1 VHQAATQRRQ
11 RPEIDGFDEAPAA
24 GPKPRAEPASPVALS
39 VVAPCFNEE
48 QGLMEFHRRMSAAIS
63 AAGETSYEIV
73 LVDDGSTDATW
84 TVIDYLVDFDPHVV
98 GIKLSRNHG
107 HQLALTAGLSR
118 CRGDQVLV
126 IDADLQD
133 PPELLA
139 DMRATMHKA
148 EADVVYG
155 RRIARSGE
163 TRFKKLTAAVFY
175 RLLARLTD
183 TVIPVDTGDFRL
195 ISGRVARLI
204 ARLPE
209 RDRFVR
215 GLVSWAGFRQ
225 VPFDYSRDS
234 RFAGKTKYPL
244 RKMLA
249 FASDAILGFS
259 MFPVRLA
266 GIISACFFVTL
277 LALLGYVAL
286 SWMFLT
292 TVPGWTSLAIIVLAT
307 SAVQMFTLSVIGE
320 YVGRIYIEGKRR
332 PLFIIEEIVT
342 NTDELDGGEGQ

>member
-1 VHQAATQRRQ
+1 
-11 RPEIDGFDEAPAA
+11 
-24 GPKPRAEPASPVALS
+24 
-39 VVAPCFNEE
+39 
-48 QGLMEFHRRMSAAIS
+48 MEFHRRVSAAVA
-63 AAGETSYEIV
+63 AAGERSYEIV

-84 TVIDYLVDFDPHVV
+84 TVIAFLVDLDPHVV
-98 GIKLSRNHG
+98 GVKLSRNHG
-107 HQLALTAGLSR
+107 HQIALTAGLAR
-118 CRGDQVLV
+118 CRGDEVLI

-139 DMRATMHKA
+139 DMRALMRRS

-155 RRIARSGE
+155 RRIARAGE
-163 TRFKKLTAAVFY
+163 TWVKTASAAAFY
-175 RLLARLTD
+175 RILARMTD
-183 TVIPVDTGDFRL
+183 TDIPLDTGDFRL
-195 ISGRVARLI
+195 ISGRLARLI

-209 RDRFVR
+209 RDRFMR
-215 GLVSWAGFRQ
+215 GLISWAGFRQ
-225 VPFDYSRDS
+225 VPFDYRRDG

-259 MFPVRLA
+259 LFPVRLA
-266 GIISACFFVTL
+266 GLISAAFFVAL
-277 LALLGYVAL
+277 IVLLGYVGF

-292 TVPGWTSLAIIVLAT
+292 TVPGWTSLAIIILAT

-332 PLFIIEEIVT
+332 PLFIIEEIAT
-342 NTDELDGGEGQ
+342 NTDSAPDETKP

>member
-11 RPEIDGFDEAPAA
+11 RPEIGGVDMPFAEDAT
-24 GPKPRAEPASPVALS
+24 PRAEPAAPLSLS

-48 QGLMEFHRRMSAAIS
+48 QGLMEFHRRMSAAIA

-73 LVDDGSTDATW
+73 LVDDGSRDATW
-84 TVIDYLVDFDPHVV
+84 TVIDYLVDLDPHVV

-118 CRGDQVLV
+118 CRGDEVLV

-139 DMRATMHKA
+139 EMRSTRRRT

-163 TRFKKLTAAVFY
+163 TWFKKASAAVFY
-175 RLLARLTD
+175 RVLARLTD
-183 TVIPVDTGDFRL
+183 TDIPVDTGDFRL
-195 ISGRVARLI
+195 ISGRVARLL

-225 VPFDYSRDS
+225 VPIDYSRDG
-234 RFAGKTKYPL
+234 RFAGETKYPL

-266 GIISACFFVTL
+266 GIISACFFVAL
-277 LALLGYVAL
+277 LALLGYVAV

-332 PLFIIEEIVT
+332 PLFIIEEIAT
-342 NTDELDGGEGQ
+342 NTDDLDREDRP

>member
-1 VHQAATQRRQ
+1 MHQAATQRRR
-11 RPEIDGFDEAPAA
+11 RPEIGGFDTAFDASAAPHADPAA
-24 GPKPRAEPASPVALS
+24 ALALS

-48 QGLMEFHRRMSAAIS
+48 QGLMEFHRRVSAAIV
-63 AAGETSYEIV
+63 AAGEKSYEII

-84 TVIDYLVDFDPHVV
+84 TVIDYLVDLDPHVI

-118 CRGDQVLV
+118 CRGDEVLV

-139 DMRATMHKA
+139 EMRATMRKT

-155 RRIARSGE
+155 RRTARSGE
-163 TRFKKLTAAVFY
+163 TWFKTASASAFY
-175 RLLARLTD
+175 RILARLTD
-183 TVIPVDTGDFRL
+183 TSIPVDTGDFRL
-195 ISGRVARLI
+195 MSGRLARLI

-209 RDRFVR
+209 RDRFIR

-225 VPFDYSRDS
+225 VPFDYERNS
-234 RFAGKTKYPL
+234 RFAGETKYPL

-259 MFPVRLA
+259 LFPVRLA
-266 GIISACFFVTL
+266 GIISAVFFVALLVL
-277 LALLGYVAL
+277 LAYVGF

-332 PLFIIEEIVT
+332 PLFIIEEIAT
-342 NTDELDGGEGQ
+342 NTDDIDHEGPT